1 MRTKGTAAEL
11 EARRLLAADL
21 LRDGNTPAEVAQ
33 LLGISVSSTKRWKRS
48 FLRDGL
54 AGLAAKPHP
63 GPRPK
68 LSETQQH
75 ELCDVLVEGARA
87 AGYDT
92 DLWTCRRVTELICE
106 RFDVSYHANHVG
118 RLLHEL
124 GFSPQ
129 QPRRR
134 ARERDETA
142 IEQWRQCD
150 WPRIKKRDAVF
161 KLASCFST
169 NPAFF
174 CSR

>member
-1 MRTKGTAAEL
+1 M
-11 EARRLLAADL
+11 
-21 LRDGNTPAEVAQ
+21 
-33 LLGISVSSTKRWKRS
+33 
-48 FLRDGL
+48 
-54 AGLAAKPHP
+54 
-63 GPRPK
+63 
-68 LSETQQH
+68 
-75 ELCDVLVEGARA
+75 LVEGACA

-92 DLWTCRRVTELICE
+92 DLWTCRRVTELIRE

-134 ARERDETA
+134 ARERDEAT
-142 IEQWRQCD
+142 IEQWRKRD
-150 WPRIKKRDAVF
+150 WPRIKKRDADF

-169 NPAFF
+169 NPASF